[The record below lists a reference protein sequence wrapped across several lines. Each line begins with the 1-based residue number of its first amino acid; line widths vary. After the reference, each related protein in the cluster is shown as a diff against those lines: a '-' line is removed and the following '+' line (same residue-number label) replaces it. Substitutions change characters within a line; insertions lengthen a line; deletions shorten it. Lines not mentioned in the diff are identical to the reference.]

1 MNATGCSHD
10 QAIAVFAHELRA
22 PLASILFADQA
33 LDTSGD
39 DERASRDLCAIVER
53 QSRYAASLIEDV
65 LEICRANSGK
75 TRLHKNR
82 FDLRL
87 VVARAV
93 ETTGPLL
100 TQRGHRLALV
110 LPEEPVELTADAL
123 RLQQVVVNLLSNA
136 AKYTPPNGQIR
147 LAVEA
152 AGDFVRIE
160 VRDNG
165 IGIPPALLPCVFD
178 FYRQGEPSSSGA
190 FAGLGIG
197 LALVKSLV
205 ELHGGSVHVHSD
217 GLETGSAF
225 VVRLPIT
232 GRSVHRISNHQ
243 PPASG
248 CWPMNRHPAIE
259 AMVDA

>member
-10 QAIAVFAHELRA
+10 QALAVFAHELRA
-22 PLASILFADQA
+22 PLASILFAAQA
-33 LDTSGD
+33 LDASD
-39 DERASRDLCAIVER
+39 NDQRASRDLCAIVER
-53 QSRYAASLIEDV
+53 QSQYAARLIEDV
-65 LEICRANSGK
+65 LEVCRANSGK
-75 TRLHKNR
+75 ARLHKTH

-93 ETTGPLL
+93 ETSSPLL
-100 TQRGHRLALV
+100 TQRGHRLELV
-110 LPEEPVELTADAL
+110 LPEEPVEATADAL

-147 LAVEA
+147 LAVETA
-152 AGDFVRIE
+152 CGFVRIE

-165 IGIPPALLPCVFD
+165 TGIPPALLPCVFD
-178 FYRQGEPSSSGA
+178 FYRQGEPSSNGA

-205 ELHGGSVHVHSD
+205 ELHGGSVHAHSD
-217 GLETGSAF
+217 GVGTGSAF
-225 VVRLPIT
+225 VVQLPIT
-232 GRSVHRISNHQ
+232 GRSVHRVFNDQ
-243 PPASG
+243 PPAPG
-248 CWPMNRHPAIE
+248 CWPMNRHPAME